1 LKSIV
6 PSHEFAGAFHLQQWL
21 VAGFAVLAYFHNRE
35 NMDTVPASLQEDFHA
50 HEGEHPGVSGGKRMS
65 KRAAK
70 AEPTMDVAVGQ
81 KIRDLRRIRAMSLET
96 VAVRAGLSIGFLSQI
111 ERGLSSPSLRV
122 LATLADVLGVGIAGL
137 FGVRENTGAV
147 PDAVVTRE
155 RQRPELNLWRTGI
168 SKQLLSPA
176 GSDGRLNLF
185 LVHLE
190 PGGSTGD
197 ELYTHDGEEAGLVIE
212 GQMKL
217 TVDAESWTLKCG
229 DSFRFASRRP
239 HRFSNPS
246 RDTKAVVLWVNCV
259 SAVS

>member
-1 LKSIV
+1 
-6 PSHEFAGAFHLQQWL
+6 
-21 VAGFAVLAYFHNRE
+21 
-35 NMDTVPASLQEDFHA
+35 M
-50 HEGEHPGVSGGKRMS
+50 SGGKRMS

-70 AEPTMDVAVGQ
+70 APAMDVAVGQ
-81 KIRDLRRIRAMSLET
+81 RIRDLRRTRAMSLET
-96 VAVRAGLSIGFLSQI
+96 VAARTDLSIGFLSQI

-137 FGVRENTGAV
+137 FGAKETAGTA
-147 PDAVVTRE
+147 PDAIVTRQ
-155 RQRPELNLWRTGI
+155 RQRAELNLWRTGI

-176 GSDGRLNLF
+176 GSEGRLNLF
-185 LVHLE
+185 LVHME

-212 GQMKL
+212 GEMRL
-217 TVDAESWTLKCG
+217 TVDAKSWTLKQG

-246 RDTKAVVLWVNCV
+246 DDSKAVVLWVNAV
-259 SAVS
+259 SASSRD

>member
-1 LKSIV
+1 
-6 PSHEFAGAFHLQQWL
+6 
-21 VAGFAVLAYFHNRE
+21 
-35 NMDTVPASLQEDFHA
+35 
-50 HEGEHPGVSGGKRMS
+50 VSGGKRMS
-65 KRAAK
+65 KQAAK
-70 AEPTMDVAVGQ
+70 AGPTMDVAVGQ
-81 KIRDLRRIRAMSLET
+81 RLRDLRRIRAMSLET
-96 VAVRAGLSIGFLSQI
+96 VAVRADLSIGFLSQI

-137 FGVRENTGAV
+137 FGSGENTSAV
-147 PDAVVTRE
+147 QDAVVTRE

-212 GQMKL
+212 GRMKL
-217 TVDAESWTLKCG
+217 TVDAESWTLKSG

-246 RDTKAVVLWVNCV
+246 RDAKAVVLWVNCV
-259 SAVS
+259 SAAS

>member
-1 LKSIV
+1 
-6 PSHEFAGAFHLQQWL
+6 
-21 VAGFAVLAYFHNRE
+21 
-35 NMDTVPASLQEDFHA
+35 
-50 HEGEHPGVSGGKRMS
+50 MS

-81 KIRDLRRIRAMSLET
+81 KIRDLRRTRAMSLET
-96 VAVRAGLSIGFLSQI
+96 VAVRTDLSIGFLSQI

-137 FGVRENTGAV
+137 FGAGEDTGAV

-155 RQRPELNLWRTGI
+155 NQRPELNLWRTGI
-168 SKQLLSPA
+168 SKQLLNPA

-185 LVHLE
+185 VVHLE

-212 GQMKL
+212 GSMNL
-217 TVDAESWTLKCG
+217 TVDAESWILKSG

-246 RDTKAVVLWVNCV
+246 RDARAVVLWVNCV
-259 SAVS
+259 SAAS

>member
-1 LKSIV
+1 
-6 PSHEFAGAFHLQQWL
+6 
-21 VAGFAVLAYFHNRE
+21 
-35 NMDTVPASLQEDFHA
+35 M
-50 HEGEHPGVSGGKRMS
+50 SGGKRMS
-65 KRAAK
+65 KKAAK
-70 AEPTMDVAVGQ
+70 AEPAVDVAVGQ
-81 KIRDLRRIRAMSLET
+81 RIRDLRRTRAMSLET
-96 VAVRAGLSIGFLSQI
+96 VAARTDLSIGFLSQI

-137 FGVRENTGAV
+137 FGGKETAGTA

-155 RQRPELNLWRTGI
+155 RQRAKLNLWRTGI

-185 LVHLE
+185 LVHME

-197 ELYTHDGEEAGLVIE
+197 ELYTHDGEEAGLVLS
-212 GQMKL
+212 GAMKL
-217 TVDAESWTLKCG
+217 VVDAESWTLKQG

-246 RDTKAVVLWVNCV
+246 DDSKAVVLWVNCV
-259 SAVS
+259 SASS

>member
-1 LKSIV
+1 
-6 PSHEFAGAFHLQQWL
+6 
-21 VAGFAVLAYFHNRE
+21 
-35 NMDTVPASLQEDFHA
+35 M
-50 HEGEHPGVSGGKRMS
+50 SGGKRLG
-65 KRAAK
+65 KLAAK
-70 AEPTMDVAVGQ
+70 AEPAMDVAVGQ
-81 KIRDLRRIRAMSLET
+81 RIRDLRRTRAMSLEA
-96 VAVRAGLSIGFLSQI
+96 VAARTDLSIGFLSQI

-137 FGVRENTGAV
+137 FGTKEDAAAA

-155 RQRPELNLWRTGI
+155 RQRAQLNLWRTGI

-176 GSDGRLNLF
+176 GSEGRLNLF
-185 LVHLE
+185 LVHME

-212 GQMKL
+212 GEMKL
-217 TVDAESWTLKCG
+217 TVDAESWTLKHG

-246 RDTKAVVLWVNCV
+246 GDSKAVVLWVNCV
-259 SAVS
+259 SAAP